1 MSYLQNSMI
10 ALYLL
15 IYLYVFWC
23 FFILVMGVY
32 RAHLA
37 GRLIG
42 VVRYMAYPLVI
53 VGLILDVLAQYLIA
67 TLVFLDLPRP
77 GEYLVTQRLQRYIR
91 GRFGWRRRLA
101 SAICDNL
108 LDLFDP
114 TGEHC

>member
-1 MSYLQNSMI
+1 MI
-10 ALYLL
+10 ILYTLAF
-15 IYLYVFWC
+15 LYTFWC
-23 FFILVMGVY
+23 FFILVMGIY

-42 VVRYMAYPLVI
+42 FARWMAYPLVLI
-53 VGLILDVLAQYLIA
+53 GLVMDVVTQYTIA
-67 TLVFLDLPRP
+67 TLVFLDWPRSRH
-77 GEYLVTQRLQRYIR
+77 EYLVTLRLQRYIR
-91 GRFGWRRRLA
+91 GPRGWRRRWA

>member
-1 MSYLQNSMI
+1 MI

-15 IYLYVFWC
+15 LYLYIFWC

-32 RAHLA
+32 RAHLS
-37 GRLIG
+37 GRLDG
-42 VVRYMAYPLVI
+42 MARWMAYPLVAL
-53 VGLILDVLAQYLIA
+53 GLVLDVLAQYIIA
-67 TLVFLDLPRP
+67 TVVFLDWPRHK
-77 GEYLVTQRLQRYIR
+77 EYLVTLRLQRYIR
-91 GRFGWRRRLA
+91 GPIGWRRRWA